1 MTDERLYEIIQNTIN
16 GVSEEI
22 RAAENKLVFDKDN
35 EQLIAFIQER
45 KAKLQELNAERRELL
60 FKA

>member
-16 GVSEEI
+16 GVNEEI

-60 FKA
+60 LKA

>member
-22 RAAENKLVFDKDN
+22 RVAENKLVFDKDN

-60 FKA
+60 LK